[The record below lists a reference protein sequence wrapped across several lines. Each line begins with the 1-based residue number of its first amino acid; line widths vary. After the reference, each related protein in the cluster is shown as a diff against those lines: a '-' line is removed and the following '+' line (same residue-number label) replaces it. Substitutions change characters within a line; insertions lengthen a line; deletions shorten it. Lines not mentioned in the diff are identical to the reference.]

1 MPNVL
6 NKYENATLVSVE
18 KVSEDSVDFWKWRE
32 GYVGYKGKLYLC
44 VSVDKHPHEHF
55 VRFTDH
61 KDFNLT
67 TSCGK
72 VDISDNH
79 LRITT
84 KNSIYVFEI

>member
-1 MPNVL
+1 MPNFL

-18 KVSEDSVDFWKWRE
+18 KVSEDSVGFWKWRE
-32 GYVGYKGKLYLC
+32 GYVGYKGNLYLC
-44 VSVDKHPHEHF
+44 VSVDKHQGEHF

-61 KDFNLT
+61 KDFKLT

-72 VDISDNH
+72 TELTDKH

-84 KNSIYVFEI
+84 QNSIYVFEI

>member
-32 GYVGYKGKLYLC
+32 GYVGKKGELYLC
-44 VSVDKHPHEHF
+44 VSVDKHIGKHF

-61 KDFNLT
+61 KDFKLT
-67 TSCGK
+67 TSCGE
-72 VDISDNH
+72 VEISDTR